1 MKNVGIEKE
10 EEEGVMSK
18 VRKTERREFS
28 NFGSVA
34 QGNVFHLQLG
44 VFELAYFF
52 FGQPLLNAV

>member
-1 MKNVGIEKE
+1 MKNVGIEKEE

-34 QGNVFHLQLG
+34 QECFPFATRCV
-44 VFELAYFF
+44 
-52 FGQPLLNAV
+52 